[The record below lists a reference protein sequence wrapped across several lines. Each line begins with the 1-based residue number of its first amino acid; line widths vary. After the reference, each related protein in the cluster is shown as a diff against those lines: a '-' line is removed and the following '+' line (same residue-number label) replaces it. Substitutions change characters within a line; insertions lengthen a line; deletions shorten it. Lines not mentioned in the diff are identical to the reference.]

1 MLPLGTQR
9 LLALLALNREG
20 VYRAAGA
27 GVLWPDSTPC
37 RAAAN
42 LRSALCQARRA
53 CSIPAIECIGQRLR
67 LSEGVLVDLRTAWAT
82 ARQIIAGLSELPYDF
97 EPLVEELS
105 RELLPGWPD
114 EWLTTERDRWN
125 QLRQHA
131 LESLAQQFRS
141 AGHYVPALQTALAA
155 IGIDPIRE
163 TGHRIVIDVHAAE
176 GNLACAVKRY
186 EEYRALLRRE
196 LGVAPSA
203 QMTQLIRDLV
213 SA

>member
-1 MLPLGTQR
+1 MDL
-9 LLALLALNREG
+9 
-20 VYRAAGA
+20 RAA
-27 GVLWPDSTPC
+27 W
-37 RAAAN
+37 AA
-42 LRSALCQARRA
+42 
-53 CSIPAIECIGQRLR
+53 
-67 LSEGVLVDLRTAWAT
+67 
-82 ARQIIAGLSELPYDF
+82 ARQIISGLSELPDDF
-97 EPLVEELS
+97 EPLIEELS

-141 AGHYVPALQTALAA
+141 AGHYLPALQTALAA
-155 IGIDPIRE
+155 IEIDPIRE

-186 EEYRALLRRE
+186 EDYRALLRRE

-213 SA
+213 ST